1 MEDEY
6 FFNKIGFW
14 MDLIIARVP
23 NATILIVPTRL
34 DDVYKHSGNAI
45 SCKHSVTEKC
55 KDIIQRAH
63 KQVKERNNEVLFE
76 FKTQRVENGKQN
88 CLKPN
93 LPNSIQISLKD
104 IITVSLC
111 SFSFVHCIFKRTQTN
126 CYIAHTKTKVKNTL
140 RNIS

>member
-6 FFNKIGFW
+6 FLNKIGFW

-34 DDVYKHSGNAI
+34 DDVYKHIGNDI
-45 SCKHSVTEKC
+45 SCKHTVTEKC

-63 KQVKERNNEVLFE
+63 KQVKERNNEILFE
-76 FKTQRVENGKQN
+76 FETQRVESGKQN
-88 CLKPN
+88 YLKPN

-104 IITVSLC
+104 IITVSL
-111 SFSFVHCIFKRTQTN
+111 
-126 CYIAHTKTKVKNTL
+126 
-140 RNIS
+140 

>member
-6 FFNKIGFW
+6 FLNKIGFW

-34 DDVYKHSGNAI
+34 DDVYKHIGDDI
-45 SCKHSVTEKC
+45 SCKHTVTEKC

-63 KQVKERNNEVLFE
+63 KQVKERNNEILFE
-76 FKTQRVENGKQN
+76 FETQRVESGKRN
-88 CLKPN
+88 YLKPN

-104 IITVSLC
+104 IITVSL
-111 SFSFVHCIFKRTQTN
+111 
-126 CYIAHTKTKVKNTL
+126 
-140 RNIS
+140 